1 MTRLVVAAVAVVVVV
16 AAADTIRPK
25 PDDQSMRRVP
35 AAPAAAVTQPVS
47 SGFVVARRTRT
58 RVLRD
63 GQEYLS
69 AAQVGHAF
77 PAAGDGEPFE
87 IAYVASAPDGTVVLA
102 VYKFPEDGGR
112 LAALELWRDRRLVR
126 SFRVP
131 DGSFGGGLG
140 FTSDG
145 RLIATLVSD
154 GLHVRLF
161 TRGGRPAGTAKA
173 TSW

>member
-1 MTRLVVAAVAVVVVV
+1 MTRLVVAAVAVVVIV

-25 PDDQSMRRVP
+25 PDERSMPRAR
-35 AAPAAAVTQPVS
+35 AAPVAAVTHPVS
-47 SGFVVARRTRT
+47 SGFVVGRRTRT
-58 RVLRD
+58 RVLHD
-63 GQEYLS
+63 GREYLS
-69 AAQVGHAF
+69 AEQVDHAF
-77 PAAGDGEPFE
+77 PAAVEGEPFE
-87 IAYVASAPDGTVVLA
+87 IAYVASAPDGTLVLA
-102 VYKFPEDGGR
+102 VYKFPEDGAP
-112 LAALELWRDRRLVR
+112 LAALELWRDRRLIR
-126 SFRVP
+126 SFQVP